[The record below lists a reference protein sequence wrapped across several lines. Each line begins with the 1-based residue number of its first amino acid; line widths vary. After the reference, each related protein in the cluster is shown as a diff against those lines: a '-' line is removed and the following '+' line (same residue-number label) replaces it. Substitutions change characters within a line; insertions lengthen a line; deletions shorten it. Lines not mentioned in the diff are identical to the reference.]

1 MCEYLAHSNG
11 LVVSWVCLTA
21 PILNS
26 SKLTIGS
33 VQLLHR
39 LSIRG
44 VNGPEKLLKV
54 IKVVYSSSLA
64 CQRVKYQPSESDY

>member
-1 MCEYLAHSNG
+1 
-11 LVVSWVCLTA
+11 
-21 PILNS
+21 
-26 SKLTIGS
+26 

-54 IKVVYSSSLA
+54 IKVRLRLPSIHVPIDEFLLEPNYGPSSCELTQNQYVRRKKEFSTFL
-64 CQRVKYQPSESDY
+64 VH